1 MPFYGRKHPEVWIQ
15 GNASGILYSHSNRYF
30 NNSEELHVSIKQ
42 KTVDLYA
49 KILEYQMHLAAHYH
63 NSKMK
68 QFADNLIIKSNW
80 KSMIDEITK
89 IDKNIASDLEMHQH
103 GAVQNIEDC
112 LRELSDNL
120 NRSLEKIEENTQVRC
135 I

>member
-1 MPFYGRKHPEVWIQ
+1 
-15 GNASGILYSHSNRYF
+15 
-30 NNSEELHVSIKQ
+30 
-42 KTVDLYA
+42 
-49 KILEYQMHLAAHYH
+49 
-63 NSKMK
+63 
-68 QFADNLIIKSNW
+68 
-80 KSMIDEITK
+80 MIDEITK

-103 GAVQNIEDC
+103 GVVQNIEDC

>member
-1 MPFYGRKHPEVWIQ
+1 
-15 GNASGILYSHSNRYF
+15 
-30 NNSEELHVSIKQ
+30 
-42 KTVDLYA
+42 
-49 KILEYQMHLAAHYH
+49 MHLAAHYH